1 MRTFLATSILA
12 IVLISSWVVAEA
24 GPVATSGPAGA
35 PVVRVQPRG
44 GNFTPHSR
52 ANEVE
57 QKKLSTFDAR
67 QEKLDE
73 TLDNKLSICRC

>member
-12 IVLISSWVVAEA
+12 SVLISSWVVAEA
-24 GPVATSGPAGA
+24 SPLGSSPPAGA

-44 GNFTPHSR
+44 HDFSPHSR
-52 ANEVE
+52 ANKVE

-67 QEKLDE
+67 EEKRDEALDK
-73 TLDNKLSICRC
+73 KLSTCGC